1 MAGNSWE
8 MKAGSMGG
16 QFPFGDAKS
25 SQACSRITKYMSQP
39 KDLPGLFLGQESKW
53 KEKEIRQKGVM

>member
-1 MAGNSWE
+1 
-8 MKAGSMGG
+8 MGG

-39 KDLPGLFLGQESKW
+39 KDLPGLFLGQESNW
-53 KEKEIRQKGVM
+53 KEKEIRQKGVV